1 MIETKKLNDA
11 TLRRI
16 TRSDNTSEDVHL
28 TDVPNNVIESG
39 HK

>member
-16 TRSDNTSEDVHL
+16 TRSDNTTEDVHL
-28 TDVPNNVIESG
+28 TDVPTLCMDI
-39 HK
+39 H